1 LNNIRIYPIINFART
16 DVETIMKKEP
26 IATDGESVGIIIDA
40 KENLTEIQ
48 DIIDFL
54 VEDNGTE

>member
-1 LNNIRIYPIINFART
+1 V
-16 DVETIMKKEP
+16 DSIMKLEP
-26 IATDGESVGIIIDA
+26 IATDGELVGIIIDA

>member
-1 LNNIRIYPIINFART
+1 
-16 DVETIMKKEP
+16 MKKEP